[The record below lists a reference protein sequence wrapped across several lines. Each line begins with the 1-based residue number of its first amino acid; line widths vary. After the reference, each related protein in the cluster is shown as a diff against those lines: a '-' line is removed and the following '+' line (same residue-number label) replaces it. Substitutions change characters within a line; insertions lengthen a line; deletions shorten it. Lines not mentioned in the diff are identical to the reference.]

1 MQTIIRLPPD
11 NMSFFFFSFFPPSH
25 SLSSPFC
32 SLSLLVVNQTRG
44 HIAGSYPP
52 LPTTVHALHFL
63 SREDF
68 SSFFPRRLAS
78 NCAYPRQA
86 LSAVDPFLFM
96 QIKSKFHHGGIR
108 THGPTLLVAFEGYH
122 QSTGA
127 RPYKPAPKEGH
138 EVRIGDLSDAWNGQN
153 STISRKVHLTV
164 QPVCPSYLMVIDKR
178 RLRLPPPP
186 LSTNSLFFYLLL
198 I

>member
-1 MQTIIRLPPD
+1 
-11 NMSFFFFSFFPPSH
+11 
-25 SLSSPFC
+25 
-32 SLSLLVVNQTRG
+32 
-44 HIAGSYPP
+44 
-52 LPTTVHALHFL
+52 
-63 SREDF
+63 
-68 SSFFPRRLAS
+68 
-78 NCAYPRQA
+78 
-86 LSAVDPFLFM
+86 M

-198 I
+198 IWYTAAWYMIPARNFPSLISQTAQCFRPDRLVPGTYFFSPYFVFLVCFTRLPRLDSIHVVKTFWAQNVSLL